1 MKWLCLGLC
10 VWVKTTNAQTTIQI
24 LHASDLEGSVVAIAD
39 AANFVA
45 VVQALENDAA
55 ANGIPSILLSAGD
68 NYIPGPFFSAAG
80 DSSLRTPLRQAL
92 GWPQA
97 REAEGRADIAIM
109 NICGFD
115 ASALGIDEFDLGTAK
130 IRELIG
136 PDIRPGP
143 DARWLGTDFPYL
155 SCNLDFSGDPNLS
168 GLFQPAIVPNTDFK
182 GLRADLTAAAAKKKL
197 AAVMIIERNV
207 SRST

>member
-80 DSSLRTPLRQAL
+80 DS
-92 GWPQA
+92 W
-97 REAEGRADIAIM
+97 
-109 NICGFD
+109 
-115 ASALGIDEFDLGTAK
+115 
-130 IRELIG
+130 
-136 PDIRPGP
+136 
-143 DARWLGTDFPYL
+143 
-155 SCNLDFSGDPNLS
+155 
-168 GLFQPAIVPNTDFK
+168 
-182 GLRADLTAAAAKKKL
+182 
-197 AAVMIIERNV
+197 
-207 SRST
+207 